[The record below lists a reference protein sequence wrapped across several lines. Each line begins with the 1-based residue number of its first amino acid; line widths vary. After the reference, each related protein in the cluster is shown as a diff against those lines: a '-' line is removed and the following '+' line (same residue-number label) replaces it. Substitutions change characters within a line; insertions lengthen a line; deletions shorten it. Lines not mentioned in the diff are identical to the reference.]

1 MNRLGIGIGILAV
14 LLIIGAVF
22 LWLSNDFHQELGA
35 ILEQGAQAAMAE
47 NWQTADQKLQEGKE
61 KWNRYRRF
69 LSAITDHEPME
80 EMDSLFSQL
89 ELFSQYRLKV
99 DFIAV
104 CNSLSHLAEAID
116 ESHNLKWWS
125 IL

>member
-1 MNRLGIGIGILAV
+1 MSRLWIGIGILIA
-14 LLIIGAVF
+14 LLVVGIVF
-22 LWLSNDFHQELGA
+22 LWLSNDFHRDITA
-35 ILEQGAQAAMAE
+35 ILEQAGQAAMAE
-47 NWQTADQKLQEGKE
+47 NWQLAEQKLQEGQN

-89 ELFSQYRLKV
+89 ELFGQCRLKV

-104 CNSLSHLAEAID
+104 CNSLSHLAEAVD
-116 ESHNLKWWS
+116 EYHSLKWWS